1 MRISDWSSDVC
12 SSDLVTQPLFRSADE
27 RRGAFFVLGFQHAPV
42 ARARTHALLHGH
54 GKREM
59 SDIGGNAASDYACP
73 TAEEILRRAML
84 EQEIFAGG
92 YKAVDPALQ
101 RRLQLWTTG
110 KGTCRE
116 K

>member
-27 RRGAFFVLGFQHAPV
+27 RRGAFFVLGFQQAPV

-59 SDIGGNAASDYACP
+59 IDMGGNAASDFACP
-73 TAEEILRRAML
+73 TAEEILRLAMF
-84 EQEIFAGG
+84 EPGTFARG
-92 YKAVDPALQ
+92 YKAIDLALQ
-101 RRLQLWTTG
+101 RAPPLWIVGVTPPG
-110 KGTCRE
+110 
-116 K
+116 